1 MVIAKSEFGQ
11 LAIGDATGD
20 ISNEEEGTEL

>member
-1 MVIAKSEFGQ
+1 MVKAKSEFGQ

-20 ISNEEEGTEL
+20 ISNEEERAEL